1 VATQF
6 HLTNISNKKYAAM
19 LSGRN
24 LLKLFMKLLFPS
36 SVYKMEAARFTEY
49 RYISTKLRGD
59 TAQKP
64 AGDVIDAL
72 GT

>member
-1 VATQF
+1 
-6 HLTNISNKKYAAM
+6 M

-49 RYISTKLRGD
+49 RYISTKLRGV